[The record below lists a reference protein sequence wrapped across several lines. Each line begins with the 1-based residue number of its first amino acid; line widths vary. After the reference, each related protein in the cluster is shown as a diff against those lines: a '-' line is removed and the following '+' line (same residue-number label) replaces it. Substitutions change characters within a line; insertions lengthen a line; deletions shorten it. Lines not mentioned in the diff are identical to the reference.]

1 VKHPPI
7 AQHLQQRS
15 VAPPTRGSHTPTST
29 AVALVLRA
37 TCGARGRR
45 RSTVTSSHPH
55 PSKHRPPRHHHPAV
69 RRQPARKG
77 VFHVKRPLRTQ
88 HPHQPSVAPPS
99 RGSHTPTS
107 TVAALVLR
115 ATCGAAAAGM
125 QPSPART
132 LVRAITNPPR
142 HRHPTAR
149 RRRARRW
156 VSRETS
162 HRARVPSWT
171 AVGSHRHPS
180 PISTN
185 TTGPAVRA
193 PLDGNSASCR
203 VRGSRSP
210 THSRLPRRVALGSP
224 PIVTQRGYARVLGA
238 SVSRETF
245 DSRRPRSARLAP
257 SSPGVSAMTGPN
269 RR

>member
-1 VKHPPI
+1 M

-15 VAPPTRGSHTPTST
+15 VAPPTRGPHTPTST

-37 TCGARGRR
+37 TCGPRGRR

-77 VFHVKRPLRTQ
+77 
-88 HPHQPSVAPPS
+88 
-99 RGSHTPTS
+99 G
-107 TVAALVLR
+107 
-115 ATCGAAAAGM
+115 
-125 QPSPART
+125 
-132 LVRAITNPPR
+132 
-142 HRHPTAR
+142 
-149 RRRARRW
+149 

-162 HRARVPSWT
+162 AQDPAPTPAVSRTSQPRVAHPDLDRRGAGSSRHVRSRGRRHATVTSSHARPSNHQPIAPSPPNGKTPAGVERVSRETSDRARVPSST
-171 AVGSHRHPS
+171 AVGSHCHPS

-185 TTGPAVRA
+185 TTGAAVGA
-193 PLDGNSASCR
+193 PLDGSSASCR
-203 VRGSRSP
+203 VHGSRSP
-210 THSRLPRRVALGSP
+210 THSRLSRRVAPGSP
-224 PIVTQRGYARVLGA
+224 PIVTPRGYARALGA

-257 SSPGVSAMTGPN
+257 SSPGVSATTGPN